1 MYLQYWHINLWQ
13 TEEKPLFIVGVTS
26 FENSDC
32 FRLIL
37 ISFSNFLLKSNF
49 IYLYRCFDWLKTHC
63 KTVKIY
69 DAVSL
74 IIFVLVAENITFR
87 NEIAFKTTVG
97 ENKLQKRN

>member
-1 MYLQYWHINLWQ
+1 M
-13 TEEKPLFIVGVTS
+13 FIVGVTG

-37 ISFSNFLLKSNF
+37 ISFSNFFLNSNF
-49 IYLYRCFDWLKTHC
+49 IYLCRCFDWLKTHC

-74 IIFVLVAENITFR
+74 IIPTAKMFSEGNDLEGVFVLVAENTTFR